1 MQNSLLS
8 MLYLYERDYIQ
19 NIGELPCA
27 GNGSTKYDNEMQESL
42 SGYNLAVLVPAHAL
56 RMCS

>member
-1 MQNSLLS
+1 MQDSQLS

-27 GNGSTKYDNEMQESL
+27 GDGSTKNGDKSQESL